1 MPKLRLNP
9 CTICGWLWQFLT
21 HINFN
26 ITHTY
31 CHTVEDMY
39 IWPYY
44 RWHTFTWFS
53 STVVCSKVQRWAG
66 QKSCSQIR
74 SGGWGLGN
82 SERAACQMLRSCDTR
97 KGYKQSSYFCILA
110 INKHKPHHLFWCV
123 WCVLFYLKRTWNK
136 GGIGCVIWHLWPF
149 PLNWRIQFFFMRTVF
164 FYFIGLKVKSTIC
177 NILFYLYSSQ
187 NWVGQVWD
195 SLFPTVPEGNRSTA
209 KLGGKK
215 TRWSQPEDRVFHRRL
230 LFVDQNAELAEVSVW
245 ASQDVSCKSGGE
257 SSVGKFSL
265 GFEILY
271 GCGVS
276 YLLTEPLVNTGCFD
290 ACSVKE

>member
-123 WCVLFYLKRTWNK
+123 WCVFYLKRTWNK

-149 PLNWRIQFFFMRTVF
+149 PLNWRIQFFFYENCVF
-164 FYFIGLKVKSTIC
+164 LFYWFKGQVYDMQHL
-177 NILFYLYSSQ
+177 ILF
-187 NWVGQVWD
+187 
-195 SLFPTVPEGNRSTA
+195 
-209 KLGGKK
+209 
-215 TRWSQPEDRVFHRRL
+215 VF
-230 LFVDQNAELAEVSVW
+230 VAELSR
-245 ASQDVSCKSGGE
+245 
-257 SSVGKFSL
+257 SSLRFFISDSPGRQQ
-265 GFEILY
+265 I
-271 GCGVS
+271 
-276 YLLTEPLVNTGCFD
+276 
-290 ACSVKE
+290 CS